1 MKLGLMNN
9 DDAIRALENSLLDL
23 ESVTPE
29 VERQLVESAA
39 KEGDDYL
46 REQLYRSLCTMY
58 LRQGRIAQ
66 FEDIV
71 GDWRGRAALSF
82 HTALWMAQLLRQAE
96 RPLLAL
102 EVLLP
107 FANSDWRIRAGSAQ
121 LRWIELVVHV
131 LRDLD
136 DIFTAVD
143 VCEKIVALDANLES
157 SQSWLTDTDMTGA
170 ASFYGFLADA
180 FLAFSRIS
188 AGSTRQVIE
197 YTERQK
203 AAFFSRGLESSV
215 PEFLSKEQ
223 RDMYRALVVRLAVLE
238 EASGRNYRHALAAVP
253 FPGRLTRGANLS
265 MLDSHT
271 IVATKDLIAERE
283 REREMESVRRELLT
297 LRAAW
302 PPQSSPWSSIVIG
315 HESVYE
321 QIAKIGVVSPTT
333 SLIYRIDRLEEAV
346 LIFVVNSV
354 GEHKRFVSDVS
365 IASLD
370 ALVFMLDQY
379 PAHEFAYIASGL
391 SEMLLPPDLS
401 EHLSR
406 LDVTQ
411 LLISADIGLSGV
423 PWEALGRGGWRLGT
437 RFALTNT
444 PSLLSPCRQIWREAS
459 PVITL
464 SNVGIVADPTE
475 NLPGALREG
484 YEVRRLLKE
493 RGIFSELLAPC
504 TANRFLEALRTYGF
518 IHFAGHTSFSRQDPA
533 SSCMILKDGPL
544 TALEISSTNIG
555 GSVVVLSSC
564 ASGRGGMS
572 EDIENPF
579 GVCNA
584 FLLAGASAVIAT
596 NWLAE
601 DGSSDWMMTS
611 LYRAL
616 LENDGDTL
624 AESLRRFRCELF
636 DENEPVAKWAMYSL
650 WGHPFVR
657 IQSGYINGPTEV

>member
-406 LDVTQ
+406 LDVT
-411 LLISADIGLSGV
+411 
-423 PWEALGRGGWRLGT
+423 
-437 RFALTNT
+437 
-444 PSLLSPCRQIWREAS
+444 
-459 PVITL
+459 
-464 SNVGIVADPTE
+464 
-475 NLPGALREG
+475 
-484 YEVRRLLKE
+484 
-493 RGIFSELLAPC
+493 
-504 TANRFLEALRTYGF
+504 
-518 IHFAGHTSFSRQDPA
+518 
-533 SSCMILKDGPL
+533 
-544 TALEISSTNIG
+544 
-555 GSVVVLSSC
+555 
-564 ASGRGGMS
+564 
-572 EDIENPF
+572 
-579 GVCNA
+579 
-584 FLLAGASAVIAT
+584 
-596 NWLAE
+596 
-601 DGSSDWMMTS
+601 
-611 LYRAL
+611 
-616 LENDGDTL
+616 
-624 AESLRRFRCELF
+624 
-636 DENEPVAKWAMYSL
+636 
-650 WGHPFVR
+650 
-657 IQSGYINGPTEV
+657 

>member
-1 MKLGLMNN
+1 MNLNLTNN
-9 DDAIRALENSLLDL
+9 DDAIRALDRSLFDL
-23 ESVTPE
+23 ASVTPE
-29 VERQLVESAA
+29 VERRLVESAA
-39 KEGDDYL
+39 NEDDDHL
-46 REQLYRSLCTMY
+46 REQLYRSLCTMC

-71 GDWRGRAALSF
+71 ADWRGRAALSF
-82 HTALWMAQLLRQAE
+82 HSALWMAQLLRQAE
-96 RPLLAL
+96 RPHLAL

-107 FANSDWRIRAGSAQ
+107 FANSDWRIRAGSARLQ
-121 LRWIELVVHV
+121 WIELVVHV

-143 VCEKIVALDANLES
+143 VCEKIVALDASLGN
-157 SQSWLTDTDMTGA
+157 SQSWLTDTDMTSA
-170 ASFYGFLADA
+170 ANFYGFLADA
-180 FLAFSRIS
+180 YLAFSRIS
-188 AGSTRQVIE
+188 TEGNRQVIE

-215 PEFLSKEQ
+215 PEFLSQEQ
-223 RDMYRALVVRLAVLE
+223 RGVYRTLVTRLAVLE
-238 EASGRNYRHALAAVP
+238 EASGNNYRHALAAVP
-253 FPGRLTRGANLS
+253 FAGRLTRAGNLS

-271 IVATKDLIAERE
+271 VVATKDLVAERE
-283 REREMESVRRELLT
+283 REREMESIRRKLLA
-297 LRAAW
+297 LRAEW

-315 HESVYE
+315 NESVYE
-321 QIAKIGVVSPTT
+321 QIAKIGAASPTI

-354 GEHKRFVSDVS
+354 GQHERFVSDVS

-379 PAHEFAYIASGL
+379 PARELEYIVSSV
-391 SEMLLPPDLS
+391 SEMLLPPALC
-401 EHLSR
+401 EHLSG

-411 LLISADIGLSGV
+411 LLISADLGLSGI
-423 PWEALGRGGWRLGT
+423 PWEALGRDGWRLGT

-444 PSLLSPCRQIWREAS
+444 PSLLSPCRQIRQEAS
-459 PVITL
+459 PVVKL
-464 SNVGIVADPTE
+464 SDVGIVADPTE

-484 YEVRRLLKE
+484 YEIRRLLKE
-493 RGIFSELLAPC
+493 RGISSELFAPC
-504 TANRFLEALRTYGF
+504 NTNRFLEALRTCGF
-518 IHFAGHTSFSRQDPA
+518 IHFAGHTFFSRQDPA
-533 SSCMILKDGPL
+533 SSCVILKDGPL
-544 TALEISSTNIG
+544 TALEISSTNIK

-564 ASGRGGMS
+564 SSGRGGMS

-624 AESLRRFRCELF
+624 ARTLRRFRCELF
-636 DENEPVAKWAMYSL
+636 DDNEPVAKWAMYSL

-657 IQSGYINGPTEV
+657 IQSR